1 MTPAD
6 WRRPWGLEQWDPAG
20 LPLICREVGRASP
33 TRTASQGHWA
43 RRIASVL
50 TGLQERSMC
59 FTTDSRSRITEAES
73 IMIRNTSRGERSE
86 QISTK
91 GYNCHPR

>member
-43 RRIASVL
+43 RLIASVL
-50 TGLQERSMC
+50 TGLQERSVC
-59 FTTDSRSRITEAES
+59 FTTDSRNIKSLKQ
-73 IMIRNTSRGERSE
+73 GVLLSE
-86 QISTK
+86 TPQGWKKVKNI
-91 GYNCHPR
+91 Y